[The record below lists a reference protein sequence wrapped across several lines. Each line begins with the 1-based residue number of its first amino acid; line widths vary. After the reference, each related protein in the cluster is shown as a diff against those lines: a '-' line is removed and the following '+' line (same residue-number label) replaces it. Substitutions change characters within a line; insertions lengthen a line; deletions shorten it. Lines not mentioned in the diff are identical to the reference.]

1 MTRLYPVFLNLAGK
15 RVLIAGGGTLAAQK
29 VRSLLPSGAGIV
41 LVAPMLSS
49 ECQAEAAA
57 GRIRVARREFAPDD
71 LDGAELVFAATDSPE
86 INHRVVELARLRGIP
101 ANAVD
106 DPAFCDFYTAAVVRR
121 GMVNVAI
128 STDGRFPGLTRAL
141 REVLEEWLPAEN
153 DGLMEALE
161 RLRTELRQSR
171 LSPTERGQV
180 IRDLIAQTRDRYL
193 KAARGH
199 PAPPGFGQ
207 EPVQV
212 RRESTLYDYFVS

>member
-1 MTRLYPVFLNLAGK
+1 MPHLYPVFMNLAGR
-15 RVLIAGGGTLAAQK
+15 RVLIVGGGTLAGQK
-29 VRSLLPSGAGIV
+29 VRSLLPSGASIV

-57 GRIRVARREFAPDD
+57 GRLMVARREFAPDD

-86 INHRVVELARLRGIP
+86 INHRVVELARQRGIP

-106 DPAFCDFYTAAVVRR
+106 DPAFCDFHTPAVVRR
-121 GMVNVAI
+121 GIVNMAI

-171 LSPTERGQV
+171 LSPAERGQA
-180 IRDLIAQTRDRYL
+180 IRDLVSQTRDRYL
-193 KAARGH
+193 RAARRQET
-199 PAPPGFGQ
+199 PPSPGP
-207 EPVQV
+207 ERAEV
-212 RRESTLYDYFVS
+212 RRENTLYDYFIS